1 MASNL
6 SREVMELQDML
17 VLIAGIYLGASAIE
31 IAADPLRRKYPP
43 DMIKMVVHFLF
54 SFFLLAFWFYGLDR
68 AAKSNMY

>member
-43 DMIKMVVHFLF
+43 DTIKMTVHFLF
-54 SFFLLAFWFYGLDR
+54 SFFLIAFWFFGLDR
-68 AAKSNMY
+68 AAKNNMY